1 VVTYLCIGLAVV
13 IVAQTLVIIRV
24 TNALKTVGRFG
35 DRLAHLA
42 AALELLTD
50 TTEAGLGNVAVAL
63 ERGTPQ
69 RAARATRGAT
79 SKRIATAA
87 RKGGSVEEIAADE
100 LLSESEVRLHLQL
113 APLNS
118 REGAGRGS
126 LRS

>member
-1 VVTYLCIGLAVV
+1 VLTYVCIGLALV
-13 IVAQTLVIIRV
+13 IVAQTLVIVRV
-24 TNALKTVGRFG
+24 TTALQTLGRFG

-42 AALELLTD
+42 AAMELLTD

-63 ERGTPQ
+63 ERGGPQ

-87 RKGGSVEEIAADE
+87 RRGGSVEEIAADE

-113 APLNS
+113 APLNAM
-118 REGAGRGS
+118 EGVGRGS
-126 LRS
+126 LRG

>member
-1 VVTYLCIGLAVV
+1 MLIYVCVAMALVVVAQSLV
-13 IVAQTLVIIRV
+13 IVRV
-24 TNALKTVGRFG
+24 TRALRSVGTFG

-69 RAARATRGAT
+69 REARATRGAT

-87 RKGGSVEEIAADE
+87 RRGGSVEEIAARE

-113 APLNS
+113 APLNNL
-118 REGAGRGS
+118 EGVASGS
-126 LRS
+126 MRS

>member
-1 VVTYLCIGLAVV
+1 VLTYVCIGLALV
-13 IVAQTLVIIRV
+13 IVAQTLVIVRV
-24 TNALKTVGRFG
+24 TSALKSVGRFG

-42 AALELLTD
+42 AAMELLTD

-63 ERGTPQ
+63 ERGGPQ

-87 RKGGSVEEIAADE
+87 RRGGSLEEIAADE

-113 APLNS
+113 APLNAM
-118 REGAGRGS
+118 EGVGRGS
-126 LRS
+126 LRN